1 MSSPPDAD
9 AFQDAD
15 FETIEA
21 AVNETAR
28 GRWFLAEFAR
38 RNRAAE
44 TDRLHAALHRIES
57 AVAVPQ
63 DRHAFDAARFHA
75 VAQELARRLDE
86 VTAHLR
92 AQTSLTG
99 PDAETLRAEHG
110 REPEPSERRLIE
122 QRMIE
127 PRPFFVRPEDAAV
140 ATPPEPV
147 SPAHAAHSQ
156 IGLLSERLE
165 SMRRA
170 SAPSVD
176 QTAPEPGSPNAP
188 SLAEIEAM
196 PLIEKLRF
204 FA

>member
-1 MSSPPDAD
+1 MSSTPDSE

-44 TDRLHAALHRIES
+44 TDRLHASLHRIES
-57 AVAVPQ
+57 TVAVPQ
-63 DRHAFDAARFHA
+63 DRPSFDVAQFHA
-75 VAQELARRLDE
+75 MAQELARRLDE

-92 AQTSLTG
+92 TRPLPIP
-99 PDAETLRAEHG
+99 PDTEMLRIEHG
-110 REPEPSERRLIE
+110 GEPEPSERRLIE

-127 PRPFFVRPEDAAV
+127 PKPFFVRREEAGAG
-140 ATPPEPV
+140 TSTEPL
-147 SPAHAAHSQ
+147 SPAHVVHSQ
-156 IGLLSERLE
+156 IGRLSERLE

-170 SAPSVD
+170 GPPSAS
-176 QTAPEPGSPNAP
+176 EPPVESNPAETP
-188 SLAEIEAM
+188 SLADIEAM
-196 PLIEKLRF
+196 PLMEKLRF

>member
-1 MSSPPDAD
+1 MSSSLDSD

-44 TDRLHAALHRIES
+44 TDRLHAALQRIES

-92 AQTSLTG
+92 ANPLSIAT
-99 PDAETLRAEHG
+99 DATILRIEHAG
-110 REPEPSERRLIE
+110 EPEPSERRLIE

-127 PRPFFVRPEDAAV
+127 PKPFFMRPEGAAV
-140 ATPPEPV
+140 ETPPEPV
-147 SPAHAAHSQ
+147 SSTHAVHSQ

-170 SAPSVD
+170 SGLPVDEAAPAPS
-176 QTAPEPGSPNAP
+176 SPDGP
-188 SLAEIEAM
+188 SLADIEAM